1 MDLRIEEA
9 SSNSRW
15 EAFLKDQEKPE
26 EREEEMEAA
35 EMPA

>member
-9 SSNSRW
+9 SSSSRW
-15 EAFLKDQEKPE
+15 EAFLKDHEKPE
-26 EREEEMEAA
+26 ERDEETEAA